1 MAYKY
6 KTLFEQSEKLVKIAA
21 ANFDKDGNVI
31 ETSSIVTTAKYNELM
46 SQYFDEN
53 GVLKNQAGLVTT
65 AMANKLYAFDAD
77 GNIVSMINQTASDIK
92 ISAKNISLEGLVTAN
107 SNFKI
112 LENGSIETIKA
123 TIKNSELTDVII
135 NGTLRTPFRDGY
147 YVLSADGP
155 LTVSTLGLQN
165 NNNVVIPIPGG
176 GWQTAVVIPF
186 SSEYNGFRA
195 IIMNDNWG
203 QILQEEH

>member
-1 MAYKY
+1 
-6 KTLFEQSEKLVKIAA
+6 
-21 ANFDKDGNVI
+21 
-31 ETSSIVTTAKYNELM
+31 M

-123 TIKNSELTDVII
+123 TIK
-135 NGTLRTPFRDGY
+135 
-147 YVLSADGP
+147 
-155 LTVSTLGLQN
+155 
-165 NNNVVIPIPGG
+165 
-176 GWQTAVVIPF
+176 
-186 SSEYNGFRA
+186 
-195 IIMNDNWG
+195 
-203 QILQEEH
+203 ILN